1 MVLLNV
7 LVSVWTAQKER
18 RRIILLTQN
27 IDRDLT
33 DILLFIL
40 LEQMFARRERN
51 ERKHAYNRELL
62 VASIGYCHLW
72 SGVLH

>member
-1 MVLLNV
+1 MAVYLYGLHKNRQAKPPGNRS
-7 LVSVWTAQKER
+7 SV
-18 RRIILLTQN
+18 RRIF
-27 IDRDLT
+27 DRDFAEF
-33 DILLFIL
+33 LLFIL

-51 ERKHAYNRELL
+51 ERKRAYNRELL